1 MFAGSTVERR
11 LRPDALSWMPR
22 MVRYRNAE
30 TDAQRGKI
38 EWMSEYVNETIA
50 EQRLPSEWKVA
61 LPDAFNS
68 KA

>member
-1 MFAGSTVERR
+1 
-11 LRPDALSWMPR
+11 